1 MNYSKLDKANMYFKM
16 DEIKD
21 EEFYLVARYDAD
33 MERTTKVHGFDGDE
47 IKTLFFCEE
56 EEEAH
61 IDFLIGIDTHDAY
74 LVVFDKGEDGK
85 TFYEA
90 CEGSYKAFYNMI
102 DELNSQL

>member
-33 MERTTKVHGFDGDE
+33 MERVTKVHGFDGDE

-56 EEEAH
+56 EEAH
-61 IDFLIGIDTHDAY
+61 IDFLIGIDTHDVY
-74 LVVFDKGEDGK
+74 LVVFDRVEDDR

-90 CEGSYKAFYNMI
+90 YEGSYKAFYDMI